1 MSENPPKLLL
11 LFVRHSERV
20 DQVKEKTE
28 YEKTLEFP
36 FIDPPITEKGKQIS
50 EHAGRQARLFLDGYK
65 DGLYK
70 DCTDIEVISSP
81 FVRTLQTAAYF

>member
-1 MSENPPKLLL
+1 MSEDPSRLLM

-36 FIDPPITEKGKQIS
+36 LIDAPITEKGKLIS
-50 EHAGRQARLFLDGYK
+50 EHAGRQARIFLDEY
-65 DGLYK
+65 
-70 DCTDIEVISSP
+70 
-81 FVRTLQTAAYF
+81 